1 MMRHPSIVRT
11 RRLLSHPGDHTAAV
25 HRDGGHG
32 RRVRCEIWS
41 PTSCGL
47 CRCGDA
53 QGTSRCLERTLV
65 SFSTGSDGR
74 ELWQTR
80 AGDEH
85 LRPPQRGAA
94 VACVACCRSIAP
106 CIALGAQMASRA
118 TPTLPSRGGARGG
131 C

>member
-11 RRLLSHPGDHTAAV
+11 RRLLSYPGDRMAV
-25 HRDGGHG
+25 VYRDGGHG

-53 QGTSRCLERTLV
+53 QGTSRCLERTPV
-65 SFSTGSDGR
+65 FCSIGSDGR

-80 AGDEH
+80 A
-85 LRPPQRGAA
+85 
-94 VACVACCRSIAP
+94 
-106 CIALGAQMASRA
+106 
-118 TPTLPSRGGARGG
+118 
-131 C
+131 